1 MTIFLIA
8 AFAFTALETAALWKK
23 IPHVEYI
30 TKPAIH
36 LTLLLWLWVSTRLNG
51 AALWFGL
58 GILLLLAAELLLMQ
72 AQERLAQTGLS
83 IFLLAHLAYLIG
95 FNIPIPKISGW
106 EIFLAV
112 MVGLGSARIMR
123 RILNSVAAR
132 KQNQMRMPVILYSAV
147 ILFMLLSAMM
157 KITDPNWGINAG
169 ALVSLG
175 AFLFYLSD
183 IILAWQK
190 FVAPMQHGRIY
201 QIGTYHLG
209 QITLIAGIV
218 TQLGN

>member
-1 MTIFLIA
+1 
-8 AFAFTALETAALWKK
+8 
-23 IPHVEYI
+23 
-30 TKPAIH
+30 
-36 LTLLLWLWVSTRLNG
+36 
-51 AALWFGL
+51 
-58 GILLLLAAELLLMQ
+58 
-72 AQERLAQTGLS
+72 
-83 IFLLAHLAYLIG
+83 
-95 FNIPIPKISGW
+95 
-106 EIFLAV
+106 
-112 MVGLGSARIMR
+112 
-123 RILNSVAAR
+123 
-132 KQNQMRMPVILYSAV
+132 
-147 ILFMLLSAMM
+147 MM